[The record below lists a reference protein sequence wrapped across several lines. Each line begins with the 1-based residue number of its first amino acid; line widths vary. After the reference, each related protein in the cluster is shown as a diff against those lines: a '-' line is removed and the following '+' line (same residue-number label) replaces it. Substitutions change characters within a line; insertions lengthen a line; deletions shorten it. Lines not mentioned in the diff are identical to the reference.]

1 MKSSLNILVTGE
13 KFDPKTPI
21 KQSRTQTKF
30 YTMKNFLNLFLT
42 FCTLILFTSCEKNEV
57 NDKKGDTNTVLS
69 QRTSAA
75 GNHSVQNG
83 MLVFPT
89 TEDFNQTI
97 NYLGESPESIR
108 KSWREALS
116 IETSHKVFS
125 NFMNEFEA
133 IGDDNEQAVT
143 NLEEIYS
150 GRIRIKTDEEG
161 AKSYWPKF
169 KAYSEFTNL
178 DGVFKIGSTIIK
190 VTENKVISLVSIELI
205 PDLNSINDNT
215 IDNSNLGIY
224 VHNLAPSPMPCSC
237 PETMLGEFVF
247 EVGCGRRFRMEH
259 YLHPITRFEKINN
272 VLKAYFD
279 VEGYIWTQ
287 HKKKGCFC
295 CWSGQRINSTLVYSQ
310 NGYLFIEKLNNTF
323 FVFGTIPHIRTQQVT
338 NRMYNTI
345 EGYSNIGSLNVQNK
359 DFTVQLCNTRI
370 NARIDRDGWQNYF
383 GLLQCN

>member
-1 MKSSLNILVTGE
+1 
-13 KFDPKTPI
+13 
-21 KQSRTQTKF
+21 
-30 YTMKNFLNLFLT
+30 
-42 FCTLILFTSCEKNEV
+42 
-57 NDKKGDTNTVLS
+57 
-69 QRTSAA
+69 
-75 GNHSVQNG
+75 

-97 NYLGESPESIR
+97 NYLGASLESIR
-108 KSWREALS
+108 KSQHDALS
-116 IETSHKVFS
+116 SETSHKAFS
-125 NFMNEFEA
+125 NFMNGFEE
-133 IGDDNEQAVT
+133 IDDDNEQAVI

-150 GRIRIKTDEEG
+150 KKTRTKTDDVG
-161 AKSYWPKF
+161 GKSYQPKF
-169 KAYSEFTNL
+169 KSYSEFTNL
-178 DGVFKIGSTIIK
+178 DGAFKIGSTIIK
-190 VTENKVISLVSIELI
+190 VTENKVISLVSPELI

-287 HKKKGCFC
+287 HKKKGCLC
-295 CWSGQRINSTLVYSQ
+295 CWSGKRINSTLVYSQ
-310 NGYLFIEKLNNTF
+310 NGYLYIEKLNSTF
-323 FVFGTIPHIRTQQVT
+323 LAFGTMPNVRTLQVE
-338 NRMYNTI
+338 NQMYNTM
-345 EGYSNIGSLNVQNK
+345 EGYANIGNLTVQNN
-359 DFTVQLCNTRI
+359 DFIVQLCNNHI
-370 NARIDRDGWQNYF
+370 NARVSRDGWQNYF